1 MDTMWYVNRNRIKF
15 QSLVPMNTKQHNEY
29 YCALNQILRHYAN
42 LIAGVDYDDDE
53 DIESDD
59 EQYLDNKD
67 DKSKDQLGQ
76 YEQIEEQLEQ
86 TDPDK
91 SDDIIQ
97 DSRQNINPNVHEG
110 NNNTNEQ
117 HLDNPAEQHETV
129 KESTRRRTQET
140 RPFERLETKMS
151 GKLHV
156 QQKKK
161 VIFKSEDVDMQLEYC
176 HNLVTQTQPNEGQS
190 KEYSPSDAMLM
201 ARLIYDLNTRIVS
214 K

>member
-15 QSLVPMNTKQHNEY
+15 QSLVPMNTKQHDEY

-86 TDPDK
+86 T
-91 SDDIIQ
+91 
-97 DSRQNINPNVHEG
+97 NPSQTDEV
-110 NNNTNEQ
+110 
-117 HLDNPAEQHETV
+117 
-129 KESTRRRTQET
+129 
-140 RPFERLETKMS
+140 LEW
-151 GKLHV
+151 
-156 QQKKK
+156 
-161 VIFKSEDVDMQLEYC
+161 Y
-176 HNLVTQTQPNEGQS
+176 
-190 KEYSPSDAMLM
+190 
-201 ARLIYDLNTRIVS
+201 
-214 K
+214 